1 VSANSARDDWDAHWS
16 EYAEAAES
24 NPAQAYRRQLV
35 LRLLSD
41 GKTQPARVL
50 DIGSGTGELIG
61 EVLKRWPTV
70 SALGLEMSVFGVA
83 LSQRRLP
90 AARFRVC
97 NLLTEPEPQGDE
109 AGWATH
115 AVCSEVLEHV
125 DDPVQLLRNA
135 RAWMAPGCRLV
146 VTVPGGPMS
155 PFDKHIGH
163 RRHFSPAD
171 IGEAITAAG
180 LKPLTLE
187 AAGFPFH
194 NLYRVMVIARGEKLI
209 AAARSQSGTPARAG
223 LLERAGAAMFEPL
236 FKLNLP
242 SSRFGWQTVA
252 VASEQG

>member
-1 VSANSARDDWDAHWS
+1 VSSNSVHDDWDAHWS
-16 EYAEAAES
+16 EYAEAAEN

-41 GKTQPARVL
+41 GNAAPSRVL
-50 DIGSGTGELIG
+50 DIGSGTGEFIG
-61 EVLKRWPTV
+61 ELLERWPAV
-70 SALGLEMSVFGVA
+70 SALGLEMSEFGVA
-83 LSQRRLP
+83 LSQRRMP
-90 AARFRVC
+90 GARFRVC

-125 DDPVQLLRNA
+125 DDPVHLLRNA

-171 IGEAITAAG
+171 IGEVITAAG
-180 LKPLTLE
+180 LKPVQLD

-194 NLYRVMVIARGEKLI
+194 NLYRLLVIARGEKLI
-209 AAARSQSGTPARAG
+209 AAARSQGGAPGQSGF
-223 LLERAGAAMFEPL
+223 LVRAGAATFEPL

-252 VASEQG
+252 VASEPG